1 MGHRPAQS
9 PNRLAKEETVRPFV
23 ELLKATA
30 DLHRHLCPRQVLGV
44 RMGLYAGAMLGL
56 DLPQVDK
63 RLFSIVETD
72 GCAADGIA
80 VATNCWVGRRS
91 MRIED
96 YGKVAATFVDTQTGQ
111 TLRLVPRSSVRH
123 AAREYAPQAANKWEA
138 QLLGYQL
145 MPGEELF
152 SVQDVALRTPIEQI
166 ISRPGRKAICE
177 VCGEEIMNER
187 EMVRNGIVLCQA
199 CAGQAYYQLV
209 ADTALLT
216 NVGFSPAHSAS

>member
-1 MGHRPAQS
+1 MRP
-9 PNRLAKEETVRPFV
+9 LVD
-23 ELLKATA
+23 LLKATA

-44 RMGLYAGAMLGL
+44 RMGLYAGVMLGL

-111 TLRLVPRSSVRH
+111 TLRLVPRSSARC
-123 AAREYAPQAANKWEA
+123 AAFEYAPQAANKWEA

-152 SVQDVALRTPIEQI
+152 SLQDVVLRTPIERI
-166 ISRPGRKAICE
+166 ISRPGCKAICE

-187 EMVRNGIVLCQA
+187 EVARDGLILCRA
-199 CAGQAYYQLV
+199 CAGQSYYARTV
-209 ADTALLT
+209 AALDVDRQELSLAQFAPPWR
-216 NVGFSPAHSAS
+216 VAG